1 MTHSAEDIHKQFQRE
16 FTVGASKGQSSSGI
30 RRAISPGEV
39 KKNTLI
45 SPVRPHSQTSNPLQ
59 QAGVRYITEDL
70 IRKISKES
78 NLDLVTSL
86 NLTLSKEGGKKIK
99 YIENLDRL
107 RKLQTLNLSYNIIE
121 KMENLDKLLR
131 LQDLNLSNNMITKIE
146 GIENMSSLQIL
157 NLNDNLIEHIP
168 QWFCKKLKALRT
180 FKIARNKI
188 KSLSEIAK
196 LKPLPDLIQLDVT
209 GNHLIS
215 LPYYRLYIIFH
226 LRTVE
231 TLDSQHV
238 HDKERKQAQE
248 RFSNDEVILLEKKL
262 EEEEFKYRQLQ
273 DSHSKSLQEK
283 SLQET
288 SQHQLESKERN
299 LRDKLKQLEEELAAK
314 DELLKRKTSDLNKA
328 SQKHYQLEQEL
339 AFYKIDS
346 KFDTLKEAP
355 NLHLESADESSD
367 FQESPYIGRARFR
380 VNKYAQETDIS
391 VRPQKAH
398 MINIGK
404 SFSDNQAFQHSQ
416 EEHTKTDVEKELNK
430 KQKELQKTEE
440 KLKALQSDQWK
451 TESMLRNATTALKK
465 IATDRFTPESFQV
478 DNKYKLPQILTK
490 KMQKVNELRDTATQ
504 MESEIDRT
512 QAILVKNT
520 NGLQKLKSQL
530 AAMDIN
536 SPLHASKEKDIV
548 EKESQVNRMKEKMNK
563 LQQELENSKNALA
576 QETADI
582 KNLEEALSTDQ
593 NEKNVE
599 IHHEL
604 DDIITGLT
612 VYLENVKS
620 ESQNYKQE
628 AQMLIQEKNSMK
640 DKIQHMESDIVKLE
654 IETKNSKIMQ
664 RRLGELEDSLHRT
677 EEAKADA
684 ELRSSKNQELQNRLD
699 RAENEAKQL
708 KQIIKENQIKME
720 ADRKLMQN
728 QLKMERERAD
738 KMTQKIQDVKQ
749 QKLETKNIL
758 SQLESAKALNA
769 GLKDQVEEF
778 KQIQQTE
785 ESSFRPSELKSK
797 LTKFTHEFKTNKN
810 LIQPESK
817 NDVLGLAFQE
827 VQKHAQEQMN
837 SSIMEIEKL
846 KKYNE
851 KIEEENKKLVS
862 ELNLLKNN
870 LEKDKSKKKG
880 GNPVSIVYRP
890 DPESESGGDK
900 ASSLNSDEKQL
911 FDELQ
916 QELLELKRFMRLHE
930 SHLSKKVLEAET
942 EAHHW
947 KDEMNQKEK
956 HFESEI
962 EEYRQLAELMR
973 EKQEAR
979 IQVIAQDLDQAQFV
993 ADALQSLL
1001 ETKEK
1006 ALSEEF
1012 STSGIKNQMISA
1024 QEEELVKLYDI
1035 LEKQRD
1041 EIENLNQMLDHLAQ
1055 QGPDGVGIGFDDEL
1069 WHIRQEVNN
1078 LKETLAMQSAY
1089 VQAMPSVGHIEVQ
1102 TNSQDASDNHPRNET
1117 HIFMP
1122 RNIAK
1127 TNGTRKLSRSQPAS
1141 VASTH
1146 HSSLKPHSGAST
1158 TTYSGRTYDTSK
1170 QIYAPL
1176 GTASVPSFSFPQNI
1190 SIKDSHKY
1198 IQEHLGT
1205 ERKESK
1211 DWHVAK
1217 SSLNRQ
1223 STPTGNQPSNLGRQ
1237 STPIGDQP
1245 SNLGRQSTPIGNQPS
1260 NQGRQSMLTFSQT
1273 SSHDRQNTQVDS
1285 QPLPLK
1291 PLEMASP
1298 NVPVLQTDV
1307 RKELTTESL
1316 AYQPIFQSN
1325 LATPVTIPSN
1335 SEDASGN
1342 VPSYLPG
1349 GRTFSPQKQVDGAP
1363 FNQRPVTFITNQAE
1377 VRHPQSQVEPRERPQ
1392 SAPSID
1398 VFTHNDVYPDEYP
1411 QALLVGGTMPTI
1423 PSVLL
1428 PSGMD
1433 GHQTLRTTSGSI
1445 PVQVGA
1451 GAYHP
1456 QHLFTPTRQ
1465 TRSRPV
1471 LGEASLSPSPAGK
1484 NHGVDRTV
1492 VTLTPLASDT
1502 PAFSESSTAAYID
1515 QSSTL
1520 AQGPVRSYQMDNHP
1534 KSILKER
1541 SIHQTIPED
1550 SHLFCNVPEHHE
1562 LEDYIVELQERK
1574 RLLELRI
1581 EKKENQRDNAKFH
1594 KERNSVKQLLNE
1606 LEDRREELEGLDLA
1620 IERQTKSV
1628 REMKREET
1636 DLRRERK
1643 EAHSQL
1649 DFLRKHNDHKRR
1661 HLIEKQQFEDT
1672 IERSKL
1678 LYLMDELKCV
1688 ERSLAKRNGQLR
1700 DTERKLKECNIDLKH
1715 AKEQKKETLRQYD
1728 VVTNN
1733 MHETLNE
1740 QQEIEKRSN
1749 DLAVELVKATEQ
1761 LTNLKADIM
1770 GLERRKYKQDK
1781 LLREIND
1788 IIAKK
1793 DGEFNELDT
1802 KVKTASDKLQRLQ
1815 ADCLINTERERAMV
1829 QSLHD
1834 SEEVLTKRRSEIKKL
1849 KDQQVRIAS
1858 GTTQKVQQSK
1868 QELERLDQ
1876 EIGRKK
1882 TDLQILQETH
1892 ERKEQELTNVLHEAE
1907 SEIASK
1913 HRMIKDCRD
1922 DVENLNIQKQDLNAH
1937 IKTKKLELQQIKEE
1951 IEQEEEVL
1959 QRLFNNVTKNKAEL
1973 KHTLEMQTIEQTE
1986 LENIKVQQAQKLSE
2000 LDRTQRALQEEKH
2013 DLEQLTAEA
2022 SRKSADLERLKQA
2035 VERDRLEVD
2044 QLNNEKHT
2052 LDDRLLVLTRERDIL
2067 HENCKSLDENLK
2079 AMKRNQIIM
2088 QEKITLANSRTEMV
2102 EAEMRMKEREM
2113 ENVESQNQA
2122 VEKEVQ
2128 AIKMTLIEKKQE
2140 LQIFQDKIQEAED
2153 ELKVIDR
2160 DVRTMSHHRDEAKL
2174 ELDHLNH
2181 QIHLSHIN
2189 LEEHMKQEKTKYN
2202 ELQELLRTLAD
2213 REKEHHDICMI
2224 LNKSKYEV
2232 EMEETHLKK
2241 MVSSSNTELML
2252 VKDEIRVKNEELTF
2266 LKSEFSQLQS
2276 TMDELQTIKEKCTD
2290 LNKTCQGLEE
2300 NVRMQT
2306 NETSD
2311 LTRALTVSNQ
2321 EIEELQE
2328 ENSQIR
2334 EKLIKERVEFEN
2346 TLKDLHGNLELTK
2359 QEIKNV
2365 EQRSS
2370 NQVAQL
2376 QTLAEKH
2383 FNRANLLESEL
2394 TQAKKELYL
2403 GKQSDN
2409 KENVT
2414 DVFVVP
2420 SDSNQVTNKYQN
2432 DDHLMKDSLRKRLTE
2447 EQEYFRFQ
2455 LKQQIL
2461 RHSETMESARIKS
2474 EETIEC
2480 LRNKLNTLQQILFE
2494 SNPTKRPWSEEV
2506 RKDPSY
2512 LKKRNNQNINTM
2524 TRRTRSSENISLAD
2538 IDYHSH
2544 F

>member
-1 MTHSAEDIHKQFQRE
+1 NF
-16 FTVGASKGQSSSGI
+16 
-30 RRAISPGEV
+30 
-39 KKNTLI
+39 
-45 SPVRPHSQTSNPLQ
+45 
-59 QAGVRYITEDL
+59 
-70 IRKISKES
+70 
-78 NLDLVTSL
+78 
-86 NLTLSKEGGKKIK
+86 
-99 YIENLDRL
+99 
-107 RKLQTLNLSYNIIE
+107 
-121 KMENLDKLLR
+121 
-131 LQDLNLSNNMITKIE
+131 
-146 GIENMSSLQIL
+146 
-157 NLNDNLIEHIP
+157 
-168 QWFCKKLKALRT
+168 
-180 FKIARNKI
+180 
-188 KSLSEIAK
+188 
-196 LKPLPDLIQLDVT
+196 
-209 GNHLIS
+209 
-215 LPYYRLYIIFH
+215 
-226 LRTVE
+226 
-231 TLDSQHV
+231 
-238 HDKERKQAQE
+238 
-248 RFSNDEVILLEKKL
+248 
-262 EEEEFKYRQLQ
+262 
-273 DSHSKSLQEK
+273 
-283 SLQET
+283 
-288 SQHQLESKERN
+288 
-299 LRDKLKQLEEELAAK
+299 
-314 DELLKRKTSDLNKA
+314 
-328 SQKHYQLEQEL
+328 
-339 AFYKIDS
+339 
-346 KFDTLKEAP
+346 
-355 NLHLESADESSD
+355 
-367 FQESPYIGRARFR
+367 
-380 VNKYAQETDIS
+380 
-391 VRPQKAH
+391 
-398 MINIGK
+398 
-404 SFSDNQAFQHSQ
+404 
-416 EEHTKTDVEKELNK
+416 
-430 KQKELQKTEE
+430 
-440 KLKALQSDQWK
+440 
-451 TESMLRNATTALKK
+451 
-465 IATDRFTPESFQV
+465 
-478 DNKYKLPQILTK
+478 
-490 KMQKVNELRDTATQ
+490 
-504 MESEIDRT
+504 
-512 QAILVKNT
+512 
-520 NGLQKLKSQL
+520 
-530 AAMDIN
+530 
-536 SPLHASKEKDIV
+536 
-548 EKESQVNRMKEKMNK
+548 
-563 LQQELENSKNALA
+563 
-576 QETADI
+576 
-582 KNLEEALSTDQ
+582 
-593 NEKNVE
+593 
-599 IHHEL
+599 
-604 DDIITGLT
+604 
-612 VYLENVKS
+612 
-620 ESQNYKQE
+620 
-628 AQMLIQEKNSMK
+628 
-640 DKIQHMESDIVKLE
+640 
-654 IETKNSKIMQ
+654 
-664 RRLGELEDSLHRT
+664 
-677 EEAKADA
+677 
-684 ELRSSKNQELQNRLD
+684 
-699 RAENEAKQL
+699 
-708 KQIIKENQIKME
+708 
-720 ADRKLMQN
+720 
-728 QLKMERERAD
+728 
-738 KMTQKIQDVKQ
+738 
-749 QKLETKNIL
+749 
-758 SQLESAKALNA
+758 
-769 GLKDQVEEF
+769 
-778 KQIQQTE
+778 
-785 ESSFRPSELKSK
+785 
-797 LTKFTHEFKTNKN
+797 
-810 LIQPESK
+810 
-817 NDVLGLAFQE
+817 
-827 VQKHAQEQMN
+827 
-837 SSIMEIEKL
+837 
-846 KKYNE
+846 
-851 KIEEENKKLVS
+851 
-862 ELNLLKNN
+862 
-870 LEKDKSKKKG
+870 
-880 GNPVSIVYRP
+880 
-890 DPESESGGDK
+890 
-900 ASSLNSDEKQL
+900 
-911 FDELQ
+911 
-916 QELLELKRFMRLHE
+916 
-930 SHLSKKVLEAET
+930 
-942 EAHHW
+942 
-947 KDEMNQKEK
+947 
-956 HFESEI
+956 
-962 EEYRQLAELMR
+962 
-973 EKQEAR
+973 
-979 IQVIAQDLDQAQFV
+979 
-993 ADALQSLL
+993 
-1001 ETKEK
+1001 
-1006 ALSEEF
+1006 
-1012 STSGIKNQMISA
+1012 
-1024 QEEELVKLYDI
+1024 
-1035 LEKQRD
+1035 
-1041 EIENLNQMLDHLAQ
+1041 
-1055 QGPDGVGIGFDDEL
+1055 
-1069 WHIRQEVNN
+1069 
-1078 LKETLAMQSAY
+1078 
-1089 VQAMPSVGHIEVQ
+1089 
-1102 TNSQDASDNHPRNET
+1102 
-1117 HIFMP
+1117 
-1122 RNIAK
+1122 
-1127 TNGTRKLSRSQPAS
+1127 
-1141 VASTH
+1141 
-1146 HSSLKPHSGAST
+1146 
-1158 TTYSGRTYDTSK
+1158 
-1170 QIYAPL
+1170 
-1176 GTASVPSFSFPQNI
+1176 

-1211 DWHVAK
+1211 DWHVGK

-1260 NQGRQSMLTFSQT
+1260 NLGRQSTPIGNQPSNQGRQNMLTFSQT

-1298 NVPVLQTDV
+1298 DVPVLQPDV
-1307 RKELTTESL
+1307 RKELTTDSL
-1316 AYQPIFQSN
+1316 AYQPISQSN

-1342 VPSYLPG
+1342 VPSYLPR

-1363 FNQRPVTFITNQAE
+1363 FNQRPVTFITTQAE

-1392 SAPSID
+1392 SAPSFD
-1398 VFTHNDVYPDEYP
+1398 VFTQNDVYPDEYP
-1411 QALLVGGTMPTI
+1411 QALLVGGTMPTV

-1484 NHGVDRTV
+1484 NLGVDRTV

-1502 PAFSESSTAAYID
+1502 PAFGESSTAAYID

-1520 AQGPVRSYQMDNHP
+1520 AQSPVRSYQMDNHP
-1534 KSILKER
+1534 KSILKGR

-1594 KERNSVKQLLNE
+1594 KERNSIKQLLNE

-1672 IERSKL
+1672 IERSRL

-1761 LTNLKADIM
+1761 LTNLKADIR

-1849 KDQQVRIAS
+1849 KDQ
-1858 GTTQKVQQSK
+1858 VQQSK

-1876 EIGRKK
+1876 EIGKKK

-2022 SRKSADLERLKQA
+2022 SKKSADLERLKQA

-2052 LDDRLLVLTRERDIL
+2052 LDDRILVLTRERDIL

-2122 VEKEVQ
+2122 MEKEVQ

-2153 ELKVIDR
+2153 QLKVIDR

-2174 ELDHLNH
+2174 ELDHLNN
-2181 QIHLSHIN
+2181 QIHLSHISF
-2189 LEEHMKQEKTKYN
+2189 EEHIKQEKTKYN

-2213 REKEHHDICMI
+2213 REKEHQDICMI

-2276 TMDELQTIKEKCTD
+2276 TMDKLQTIKEKCTD
-2290 LNKTCQGLEE
+2290 LNKTCQGLEQ
-2300 NVRMQT
+2300 NLRMQT

-2403 GKQSDN
+2403 GKQ
-2409 KENVT
+2409 
-2414 DVFVVP
+2414 
-2420 SDSNQVTNKYQN
+2420 
-2432 DDHLMKDSLRKRLTE
+2432 
-2447 EQEYFRFQ
+2447 
-2455 LKQQIL
+2455 
-2461 RHSETMESARIKS
+2461 
-2474 EETIEC
+2474 
-2480 LRNKLNTLQQILFE
+2480 
-2494 SNPTKRPWSEEV
+2494 
-2506 RKDPSY
+2506 
-2512 LKKRNNQNINTM
+2512 
-2524 TRRTRSSENISLAD
+2524 
-2538 IDYHSH
+2538 
-2544 F
+2544 